1 MYDRDLQMKKNIV
14 TIDNESLEI
23 KQRKHNIFEILEVL
37 LVVLLPF
44 GTVFGVYFLFRLT
57 GWNKVWDVSEDEN
70 LMWLF
75 ICSGSLSLS
84 RLIGEYSFKNSY
96 TNKQLHSCA
105 VLSFFCATVTTAIMW
120 LIQHILKVN
129 TSLLVVL
136 LESLAYFVL
145 ITIFRFIL
153 KRICFRKKQRILI
166 IADKNEAID
175 YTVKFIRFGNKKDSI
190 RALFVDSPNCD
201 DAFIKTEI
209 DKCDAVYFGKCIPP
223 HTKNILTA
231 YVTAHQ
237 KKQAY
242 VVPNSYEIL
251 TSQVDISK
259 LGDTMAIEARPLE
272 LNWFQRFVKRTFDI
286 IASGLA
292 LIIFSPLIG
301 IVALIIHL
309 QDGGPAIYKQERVT
323 KNGRIFTLYK
333 FRSMVVDAEKK
344 TGAVLMTSNDERLT
358 RVGKFVRKTRLDELP
373 QLWNIFKG
381 DMSIVGPRPERPVF
395 VEQFLKETPE
405 YRYRLNVRAGLSG
418 YAQVM
423 GTYNT
428 RYQDKLRWDLM
439 YISKYSFA
447 LDIVLIIRTVLAVFD
462 KDSAAGLDELNGMDY
477 IEACGREFEIDDK
490 HIYVKQK

>member
-1 MYDRDLQMKKNIV
+1 MKKNVV

-23 KQRKHNIFEILEVL
+23 KQRKHNIFEILEIL
-37 LVVLLPF
+37 LVVFLSF

-57 GWNKVWDVSEDEN
+57 GWNKVWDVAEGKDI
-70 LMWLF
+70 MWLF
-75 ICSGSLSLS
+75 ICSGSLSLA
-84 RLIGEYSFKNSY
+84 RFIGEFSFKNSY

-105 VLSFFCATVTTAIMW
+105 LLSFFCGAITTAIMW
-120 LIQHILKVN
+120 LIQHILNVD

-136 LESLAYFVL
+136 VESLLYFVF
-145 ITIFRFIL
+145 ITFFRFVL
-153 KRICFRKKQRILI
+153 KKACFRKKQRVLI

-175 YTVKFIRFGNKKDSI
+175 YAVKFIRFGNKKDSI
-190 RALFVDSPNCD
+190 RALFVDAPNCD
-201 DAFIKTEI
+201 DTFIRAEI
-209 DKCDAVYFGKCIPP
+209 DKCDVVYFGKCIPP

-231 YVTAHQ
+231 YVTANQ

-242 VVPNSYEIL
+242 IVPNSYEIL
-251 TSQVDISK
+251 TSQVGISK

-272 LNWFQRFVKRTFDI
+272 LNWFQRFIKRTFDI
-286 IASGLA
+286 LASGLA
-292 LIIFSPLIG
+292 LIVFSPVIG
-301 IVALIIHL
+301 IVALAIHI

-323 KNGRIFTLYK
+323 KNGKIFTLYK

-344 TGAVLMTSNDERLT
+344 TGAVLMTSDDSRLT
-358 RVGKFVRKTRLDELP
+358 KIGKFVRKTRLDELP

-395 VEQFLKETPE
+395 VERFLKETPE

-462 KDSAAGLDELNGMDY
+462 KNSAAGLEHLTGLEF
-477 IEACGREFEIDDK
+477 IKASGRMFDIDDR
-490 HIYVKQK
+490 HLYVREKKD

>member
-1 MYDRDLQMKKNIV
+1 MNKKNIV
-14 TIDNESLEI
+14 TIDDESLQI
-23 KQRKHNIFEILEVL
+23 KQRKPNVFEFLEVL
-37 LVVLLPF
+37 FVVLIPIA
-44 GTVFGVYFLFRLT
+44 TVIGVYFLFKAT
-57 GWNKVWDVSEDEN
+57 GWNSVWDVSEEQTW
-70 LMWLF
+70 MWL
-75 ICSGSLSLS
+75 IISASSLSVA
-84 RLIGEYSFKNSY
+84 RFVGEFSFKNSY
-96 TNKQLHSCA
+96 SNKQLRKCA
-105 VLSFFCATVTTAIMW
+105 IFSFFCGAVTTAILW
-120 LIQHILKVN
+120 LIQHLLNVN
-129 TSLLVVL
+129 VSLLVVL
-136 LESLAYFVL
+136 IESLLYFFL
-145 ITIFRFIL
+145 ITLIRLFLRNLDFH
-153 KRICFRKKQRILI
+153 KKQRILI

-175 YTVKFIRFGNKKDSI
+175 YAVKFIRFGNKRDSI
-190 RALFVDSPNCD
+190 RALFVDVPSCD

-209 DKCDAVYFGKCIPP
+209 DKCDVIYFGKCVPS
-223 HTKNILTA
+223 HTKNVLTA
-231 YVTAHQ
+231 YVTANQ

-251 TSQVDISK
+251 TGQAGISK

-286 IASGLA
+286 FASGLA
-292 LIIFSPLIG
+292 LIVFSPLIG
-301 IVALIIHL
+301 IVALAIHL

-344 TGAVLMTSNDERLT
+344 TGAVLMTSDDNRLT
-358 RVGKFVRKTRLDELP
+358 KVGKFVRKTRLDELP

-439 YISKYSFA
+439 YISKFSFM
-447 LDIVLIIRTVLAVFD
+447 LDIWLIIKTLLAVFD
-462 KDSAAGLDELNGMDY
+462 KDSAAGLNALNGMEF
-477 IEACGREFEIDDK
+477 IEACGRRFEIDEK
-490 HIYVKQK
+490 HIYIGQKQ

>member
-1 MYDRDLQMKKNIV
+1 MKKNVV
-14 TIDNESLEI
+14 TIDDESLKI
-23 KQRKHNIFEILEVL
+23 KQRKHNIFEILEIL
-37 LVVLLPF
+37 LVVFVPF
-44 GTVFGVYFLFRLT
+44 GTVFGVYFLFKLT
-57 GWNKVWDVSEDEN
+57 GWNNVWDVQEGKEIV
-70 LMWLF
+70 WLL
-75 ICSGSLSLS
+75 ICAGSLSAA
-84 RLIGEYSFKNSY
+84 RLIGEFSFKNSY

-105 VLSFFCATVTTAIMW
+105 LLSFFCAAVTTAILW
-120 LIQHILKVN
+120 LIQHILNVN

-136 LESLAYFVL
+136 IESFLYFVF
-145 ITIFRFIL
+145 ITFFRFIL
-153 KRICFRKKQRILI
+153 KKACFRKKQRVLI

-175 YTVKFIRFGNKKDSI
+175 YAVKFIRHGNKKDSI
-190 RALFVDSPNCD
+190 RALFVDTPSCD
-201 DAFIKTEI
+201 DNFIKAEI
-209 DKCDAVYFGKCIPP
+209 DKCDVVYFGKCIPP

-231 YVTAHQ
+231 YVTANQ

-251 TSQVDISK
+251 TGQAVISK
-259 LGDTMAIEARPLE
+259 LGDTMAIEVRPLE
-272 LNWFQRFVKRTFDI
+272 LNWFQRFIKRTFDI
-286 IASGLA
+286 FASGLA

-301 IVALIIHL
+301 VVALAIHL

-323 KNGRIFTLYK
+323 KNGRIFVLYK
-333 FRSMVVDAEKK
+333 FRSMIVDAEKK
-344 TGAVLMTSNDERLT
+344 TGAVLMKTDDDRLT
-358 RVGKFVRKTRLDELP
+358 KVGKFVRKTRLDELP

-381 DMSIVGPRPERPVF
+381 DMSIIGPRPERPIF

-447 LDIVLIIRTVLAVFD
+447 LDIVLIIRTLIAVFD
-462 KDSAAGLDELNGMDY
+462 KDSSAGLNALNGMEY
-477 IEACGREFEIDDK
+477 IEKCGRKFEIDEK
-490 HIYVKQK
+490 HIYIGDK